1 MFMMGIME
9 LIIVVI
15 VGSIGLLVPLILV
28 IVFAIKKKWKLLIA
42 TIVISFLAG
51 IGAII
56 LIPLGLYWASSPQI
70 NPYDIY
76 NQDECYSY
84 GYEWYCEDYDGWECC
99 YYPEVEAARDYWY
112 DGDQLEETDAVAPA
126 DEDWGDDW

>member
-56 LIPLGLYWASSPQI
+56 LIPIGLYKFIQPCNFSFIQI
-70 NPYDIY
+70 SFNIF
-76 NQDECYSY
+76 
-84 GYEWYCEDYDGWECC
+84 
-99 YYPEVEAARDYWY
+99 V
-112 DGDQLEETDAVAPA
+112 
-126 DEDWGDDW
+126 

>member
-9 LIIVVI
+9 LIIVLI

-56 LIPLGLYWASSPQI
+56 LIPLGLYWASGAPEAIS
-70 NPYDIY
+70 PYDIY
-76 NQDECYSY
+76 NEKECYAY
-84 GYEWYCEDYDGWECC
+84 GYEWNCEDYEGWECC
-99 YYPEVEAARDYWY
+99 DYYKWDKSEGNDDADGWY
-112 DGDQLEETDAVAPA
+112 DSDDAAN
-126 DEDWGDDW
+126 